1 MRAKRISTLFA
12 RGGSIR
18 RLALAL
24 TLAVVVA
31 TPAAAAAAVPFL
43 GLGEAARQI
52 GRSLHGE
59 YNNIDAGS
67 LDATCRGLARNRVRC
82 YFEYGDEA
90 GNWYCGRGTVRE
102 TWQSYFTSWR
112 DWRCS
117 L

>member
-1 MRAKRISTLFA
+1 MM
-12 RGGSIR
+12 R

-24 TLAVVVA
+24 ALAVVVA
-31 TPAAAAAAVPFL
+31 APGPAAAAVPFL

-52 GRSLHGE
+52 GRSLHEE
-59 YNNIDAGS
+59 YDNLAVGS
-67 LDATCRGLARNRVRC
+67 LDANCWGLSHNRVRC
-82 YFEYGDEA
+82 YFEYGDKA

-102 TWQSYFTSWR
+102 TSRSYFTQWR